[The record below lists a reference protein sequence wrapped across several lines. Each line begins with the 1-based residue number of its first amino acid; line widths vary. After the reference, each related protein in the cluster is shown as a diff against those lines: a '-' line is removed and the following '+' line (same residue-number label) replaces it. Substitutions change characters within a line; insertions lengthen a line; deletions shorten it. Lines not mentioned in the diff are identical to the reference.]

1 MGCGVQ
7 PAIIIRFG
15 LLVSL
20 MMRRRIERKDMMR
33 MIKLMREEVA
43 IKCPATCVRKYTD
56 EQRKYDGVEIALFH
70 VMKII

>member
-33 MIKLMREEVA
+33 MIKLMREEWPLNAQPHAFVSIPTSSA
-43 IKCPATCVRKYTD
+43 NMTEWR
-56 EQRKYDGVEIALFH
+56 
-70 VMKII
+70 